1 MEIKSIIK
9 GIGYHVPDQVIT
21 NDDLSTLMD
30 TSDDWIKARSG
41 IEERRWTQKD
51 EATSHLAIK
60 ASKQAIDMA
69 SIDPKDID
77 LVVVA
82 TISSD
87 YFFPGVSQ
95 QLQVEL
101 GLRQVA
107 AFDLKAACSGFVYS
121 LSVADQFIRSGMYRT
136 VLVVGAEAQTKF
148 MNKSTSGRDIAVLFG
163 DGGGA
168 AILKAEQGDS
178 GILSTH
184 LYCDGT
190 DMKSLW
196 MEAPGSSASNQINI
210 KNIQKYPERYEPYMN
225 GRDVF
230 KNAVARFPEVIQEA
244 MDKNN
249 LNIDD
254 IKLII
259 PHQAN
264 LRIIQAIAKR
274 MNISME
280 KIYSNIQKYGNTT
293 AASIPI
299 ALCEAYNEGKI
310 QKGDYIILAAFGAG
324 YTWASAAIRW

>member
-1 MEIKSIIK
+1 
-9 GIGYHVPDQVIT
+9 
-21 NDDLSTLMD
+21 
-30 TSDDWIKARSG
+30 
-41 IEERRWTQKD
+41 
-51 EATSHLAIK
+51 
-60 ASKQAIDMA
+60 
-69 SIDPKDID
+69 
-77 LVVVA
+77 
-82 TISSD
+82 
-87 YFFPGVSQ
+87 
-95 QLQVEL
+95 
-101 GLRQVA
+101 
-107 AFDLKAACSGFVYS
+107 
-121 LSVADQFIRSGMYRT
+121 
-136 VLVVGAEAQTKF
+136 
-148 MNKSTSGRDIAVLFG
+148 
-163 DGGGA
+163 
-168 AILKAEQGDS
+168 
-178 GILSTH
+178 
-184 LYCDGT
+184 
-190 DMKSLW
+190 
-196 MEAPGSSASNQINI
+196 
-210 KNIQKYPERYEPYMN
+210 MN

>member
-1 MEIKSIIK
+1 MVIRSVIK
-9 GIGYHVPDQVIT
+9 GLGYQVPDQVIT
-21 NDDLSTLMD
+21 NDDLSALMD
-30 TSDDWIKARSG
+30 TSDEWIQARSG
-41 IEERRWTQKD
+41 IQERRWAQKD
-51 EATSHLAIK
+51 EATSDFAIE

-95 QLQVEL
+95 QLQVAL
-101 GLRQVA
+101 GLRNVA

-121 LSVADQFIRSGMYRT
+121 LSVADQFIRSGMYKT

-168 AILKAEQGDS
+168 AIIKAEKGDR
-178 GILSTH
+178 GILSSH
-184 LYCDGT
+184 LYCDGA

-196 MEAPGSSASNQINI
+196 MEAPGSSGSNQIDLN
-210 KNIQKYPERYEPYMN
+210 NIQQYPDRYEPYMN

-230 KNAVARFPEVIQEA
+230 KNAVARFPDVIKEA
-244 MDKNN
+244 MDKND

-264 LRIIQAIAKR
+264 LRIIQTIAKR
-274 MNISME
+274 MDISME
-280 KIYSNIQKYGNTT
+280 KIYSNIEKYGNTT

-310 QKGDYIILAAFGAG
+310 QKGDNIILAAFGAG